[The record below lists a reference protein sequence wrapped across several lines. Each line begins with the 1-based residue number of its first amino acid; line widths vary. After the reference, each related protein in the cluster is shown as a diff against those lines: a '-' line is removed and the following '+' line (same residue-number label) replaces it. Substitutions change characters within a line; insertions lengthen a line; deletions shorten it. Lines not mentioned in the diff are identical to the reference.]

1 MDDLPKN
8 TKNNGKKKG
17 SSKSDGNESRQN
29 DERPDDSNREE
40 TEKLSSSKKPGKPRK
55 KVLGNEVDEGS
66 DEQNQPNVENLRS
79 KKAYKK
85 KGGKGGKKLKSKK
98 STLAK
103 KNIDAKSMDDENNY
117 KSNADDGKDSNDGG
131 EKVENFPGDSRTQK
145 KAEKKSGRGGSSELG
160 DDASGDGDKE
170 PGENKVDSDEHIE
183 NKPKRSPKKSHSK
196 QKSTNGAKKH
206 AKKSNDD
213 GVSTDGEQ
221 SDPPSS
227 PLNEDEVDEGTES
240 KDVGGPKQSP
250 NGSHSG
256 QKSTKT
262 GAKKLS
268 KKNMDEGIPSDG
280 DQSKSPSN
288 LKPKGSQPQKAGF
301 RYVDLYARGLR
312 KTGGRRYSA
321 AYDNVIDDGN
331 LHSGDNF
338 DSYGDRNEL
347 QGDDL
352 DADDALIADHILSGS
367 KLSAIDDE
375 MYDES
380 DFGDEN
386 ELDSIDSIEDDDYLI
401 AGHII
406 AENGAE
412 ALEDSSYAEDNL
424 RSWSKSAFSEDDFV
438 DALASEEDLDDD
450 DAAFEDDFEDEDL
463 GEDNFD
469 DDDADVDDALDD
481 DDLDDDETID
491 ELDDEYIAGDFF
503 ESDEA
508 LEDAD
513 SAVDESELSGS
524 DHEEFAA
531 DSFEVDEAS
540 TSSSSA
546 DLIDGASSSVYA
558 EIPDPQV
565 RKLTP
570 FKIVAGIYFIAS
582 GIMLLVFG
590 HRLFKPVLFVSGF
603 NFTALVI
610 LAIVSAI
617 SNRTGNY
624 YSDSVYF
631 FSAFVTGLLGGVLF
645 ICFWRAG
652 VFTVGAL
659 LGYAISTVILSFV
672 SNGTI
677 PSAVGRGAFIIAL
690 ALAFGIAILF
700 FERYLLIPATAV
712 PGALSV
718 VLGIDM
724 YTQFGLVDAQR
735 SFLSGL
741 GGFSTS
747 GRYWGLLAAF
757 FVLAAIGCAVQAVL
771 ANRSRSKGANA
782 TATAAGSG
790 AVVTAAGGASGL
802 AASSAAGAGAGDEHG
817 RLPEDLE
824 KFQIGD
830 ESAALLGDH
839 PGARKM

>member
-1 MDDLPKN
+1 MDLLKN
-8 TKNNGKKKG
+8 TKNNGKKNG

-29 DERPDDSNREE
+29 DERPDDSNKEE

-55 KVLGNEVDEGS
+55 KVPGNEVDEGS

-79 KKAYKK
+79 KKASKK
-85 KGGKGGKKLKSKK
+85 KGGKGGKKPKSKK

-103 KNIDAKSMDDENNY
+103 KNMDDENSS
-117 KSNADDGKDSNDGG
+117 KSNADDGKNSNDGG

-145 KAEKKSGRGGSSELG
+145 KAEKKSGKGGSSELG

-170 PGENKVDSDEHIE
+170 TGENRADSDERIE
-183 NKPKRSPKKSHSK
+183 SKGGPKRSQKKGHSK

-227 PLNEDEVDEGTES
+227 SLNEDEVDEGTES
-240 KDVGGPKQSP
+240 KDVGGSKQSP
-250 NGSHSG
+250 NRSYSG
-256 QKSTKT
+256 QKLTKT
-262 GAKKLS
+262 GAKKHS
-268 KKNMDEGIPSDG
+268 KKNNDGDISPDG

-321 AYDNVIDDGN
+321 AHDNVNDDGN
-331 LHSGDNF
+331 LYSGDNF

-386 ELDSIDSIEDDDYLI
+386 ELDSIDNIEDDDYLI
-401 AGHII
+401 SSHII
-406 AENGAE
+406 TENGAE
-412 ALEDSSYAEDNL
+412 ALEDSAYAEDNV
-424 RSWSKSAFSEDDFV
+424 RSWSKSTFREVDFV
-438 DALASEEDLDDD
+438 DVLASEEELDDH
-450 DAAFEDDFEDEDL
+450 DAAFEDDFEDEGL
-463 GEDNFD
+463 GEDRFD

-491 ELDDEYIAGDFF
+491 ELDDEYTSDYF
-503 ESDEA
+503 ESDGAFDET
-508 LEDAD
+508 E
-513 SAVDESELSGS
+513 SVNDESDLSGS
-524 DHEEFAA
+524 GQDGFAP
-531 DSFEVDEAS
+531 DSFEVDAVS

-546 DLIDGASSSVYA
+546 DLIDGATSSVYG

-565 RKLTP
+565 KKLTP

-582 GIMLLVFG
+582 GVLLLVFG
-590 HRLFKPVLFVSGF
+590 YRLFKPVLFVSGL
-603 NFTALVI
+603 NFTALVV

-617 SNRTGNY
+617 AARTGNY

-631 FSAFVTGLLGGVLF
+631 FSAFVSGLLGGVVF

-659 LGYAISTVILSFV
+659 LGYAVSTVILSLV

-677 PSAVGRGAFIIAL
+677 PSAVGGCAFIIAM
-690 ALAFGIAILF
+690 AVAFGIAILF
-700 FERYLLIPATAV
+700 FERHLLIPATAV

-718 VLGIDM
+718 TLGIDM
-724 YTQFGLVDAQR
+724 YTQFGLVAAQR
-735 SFLSGL
+735 SFLSGS

-757 FVLAAIGCAVQAVL
+757 FVLAAIGCAMQAVL

-782 TATAAGSG
+782 TAPA
-790 AVVTAAGGASGL
+790 
-802 AASSAAGAGAGDEHG
+802 AAGAFGLAEEERTGDGGHTW
-817 RLPEDLE
+817 LTEDIE

-830 ESAALLGDH
+830 ESAALLGGN
-839 PGARKM
+839 PRTRKM